1 MKIRTLILSLVV
13 LSVLALGP
21 AVPPASTDG
30 GSGTFQFLAGSG
42 FLCGFGPGTCPDISS
57 ADNGDTIEI
66 TGSGTVSTRPKSA
79 GGGGTF
85 TWKDSSGNV
94 LASGS
99 WTAQSLV
106 SFVPYLVL
114 PDNIAGGEAL
124 IKVHLSGGFDADA
137 ILTVTC
143 AIGAPPGHTEG
154 SALNIQDVINFNKH
168 VSGITLY
175 IKQ

>member
-1 MKIRTLILSLVV
+1 M
-13 LSVLALGP
+13 
-21 AVPPASTDG
+21 
-30 GSGTFQFLAGSG
+30 
-42 FLCGFGPGTCPDISS
+42 
-57 ADNGDTIEI
+57 
-66 TGSGTVSTRPKSA
+66 
-79 GGGGTF
+79 
-85 TWKDSSGNV
+85 
-94 LASGS
+94 
-99 WTAQSLV
+99 
-106 SFVPYLVL
+106 L